1 MSASTSEQS
10 SELAV
15 PKPSVRTADPSA
27 PASSPSVHGQHEP
40 VETPAPAPRPVSPLH
55 EGPFVRWWIGA
66 SISLFGDQ
74 FYLVALPWVVLQL
87 TGSGVAMGTVAMA
100 AGIPRAVLML
110 LGGAVTDR
118 SSPRRLLMGTAMA
131 RTLFVAAIGLLLW
144 LHALQLWH
152 LYVLAIAFGTA
163 DAFALPSSGAMLRSL
178 VRPEQLPAANSVW
191 QSSSLLTGVV
201 GPAVAGW
208 LTKALGAAVAFFLD
222 AVSFLFIIGAL
233 WTLPDPPRP
242 QTAAPKSKI
251 WASIG
256 EGLAYVGRDVSLR
269 SLMLLAAVL
278 NFCMAGPLS
287 VGLAY
292 LARHRFTSPT
302 AFGLWVSSVAA
313 GTLVGL
319 LLAGVLKS
327 ERRGVLLCGT
337 SAILGAATACMA
349 VLPGLWP
356 VAALLAVMGAFSG
369 FINVQLQAWFQQ
381 RVDRAYLGRVVSVL
395 MLSAFGLMPLS
406 MAAAGV
412 GVEWSIS
419 GTFLVAGGAVILV
432 SAFGLLQRPVRELR

>member
-1 MSASTSEQS
+1 MSIAASVKEF
-10 SELAV
+10 
-15 PKPSVRTADPSA
+15 
-27 PASSPSVHGQHEP
+27 
-40 VETPAPAPRPVSPLH
+40 
-55 EGPFVRWWIGA
+55 EGPAAGAEAAAASPAHPLRDSRFLLWWGGA
-66 SISLFGDQ
+66 TISLLGDQ

-118 SSPRRLLMGTAMA
+118 SSPRRLLMATATA
-131 RTLFVAAIGLLLW
+131 RTILVAAIGLLLW

-152 LYVLAIAFGTA
+152 LYILAIAFGTA

-178 VRPEQLPAANSVW
+178 VPPEQLPAANSIW

-222 AVSFLFIIGAL
+222 AVSFLFIITAL

-251 WASIG
+251 WTSIG
-256 EGLAYVGRDVSLR
+256 EGLAYVGHDVSLR

-278 NFCMAGPLS
+278 NFCLTGPLS

-292 LARHRFTSPT
+292 LARHRFTSPA
-302 AFGLWVSSVAA
+302 AFGLWISSVAA
-313 GTLVGL
+313 GTFVGM
-319 LLAGVLKS
+319 LLAGVMKS
-327 ERRGVLLCGT
+327 ERRGVLLCST
-337 SAILGAATACMA
+337 SAILGAATACM
-349 VLPGLWP
+349 
-356 VAALLAVMGAFSG
+356 
-369 FINVQLQAWFQQ
+369 
-381 RVDRAYLGRVVSVL
+381 
-395 MLSAFGLMPLS
+395 
-406 MAAAGV
+406 
-412 GVEWSIS
+412 
-419 GTFLVAGGAVILV
+419 
-432 SAFGLLQRPVRELR
+432 